1 MHIIA
6 KIKKNMVKDIP
17 ARGTICGKCLPA
29 RYVLAVLG
37 SIGMAI
43 IYGLKVNLSVAMV
56 AMLNHT
62 AIRNDNVDLSHNIND
77 NFAKP
82 VEKCQP
88 PDGDTDDY
96 IAILEDGPF
105 DWSGPLQGTLLSCYF
120 WGYLISQIPGAR
132 IAENFSAKWVML
144 TAVAINVLC
153 TILTPIFTK
162 VHYVGLIFMRVLEGI
177 GGGVTFPAMHCM
189 IAAWSP
195 PNERSIMSTIIY
207 VGTSFGTAVSILM
220 AGFLS
225 DNFGW
230 ESIFYVMGGLSCIWM
245 ILWIC
250 FVQDNP
256 NEQRFI
262 TADEREM
269 INSSLGQSKED
280 AKEGHPPTPWN
291 QVLKSIPFWA
301 ILIAH
306 CCSNWGWYMF
316 LIEVPF
322 YMKQVL
328 ALNVTSNAMASAM
341 PYFPLLIFSIMLGK
355 ILDTLK
361 AKEKITTTAARKIST
376 TIASAIP
383 MLCLL
388 ILCYIGC
395 RHNWAIAIMTIGI
408 ISMGAMFSGFL
419 SNHIDIAPNFAG
431 TLVALTNTVATLP
444 GIIVPIFVGF
454 ITKGNQTIA
463 AWRIIFFVT
472 MVLFVIEFLVYIILG
487 SGEEQPWNK
496 KNQTNDSENT
506 PLRNKENTS

>member
-1 MHIIA
+1 
-6 KIKKNMVKDIP
+6 MVKDIP

-144 TAVAINVLC
+144 SAVAINVFC

-177 GGGVTFPAMHCM
+177 GGGVTFPAMHC
-189 IAAWSP
+189 
-195 PNERSIMSTIIY
+195 
-207 VGTSFGTAVSILM
+207 TSFGTAVSILM

-291 QVLKSIPFWA
+291 QVLTSIPFWA

-395 RHNWAIAIMTIGI
+395 RHTWAVAIMTIGI

-419 SNHIDIAPNFAG
+419 SNHIDIAPNFSG